1 MKLII
6 SPAKKMNRQEDSVPW
21 QDLPTF
27 LDKTRIL
34 MDYICSLSLSQARGL
49 WRCNEALAD
58 LNYRR
63 FQEMDLER
71 RLTPAVLAYEG
82 IQYQYMAPGVLDR
95 ESLAYLQNHVRIL
108 SGFYGMVRPFD
119 GVTPY
124 RLEMG
129 AKLSV
134 DGARDL
140 YAFWGDAMAQALARE
155 SDLVLNLASR
165 EYSKAVEPHLPPHVS
180 FVTCVFGEEKEG
192 KVIEKGTKCKM
203 ARGRMVRFLAEHQV
217 EALDGVKAFSELG
230 YSYAEEYSQD
240 KIIVFI
246 QKEC

>member
-34 MDYICSLSLSQARGL
+34 MDYICSLSLSQAREL

-217 EALDGVKAFSELG
+217 ETLDGVKAFSELG

>member
-1 MKLII
+1 MQII
-6 SPAKKMNRQEDSVPW
+6 LSPAKKMRVDTDSLPVL
-21 QDLPTF
+21 DLPPF
-27 LDKTRIL
+27 
-34 MDYICSLSLSQARGL
+34 
-49 WRCNEALAD
+49 
-58 LNYRR
+58 
-63 FQEMDLER
+63 LER
-71 RLTPAVLAYEG
+71 TGRLLDALRAYSPGELQALWKCNDAIAAQNIERLAHMSLTRNLTPAILSYEG

-108 SGFYGMVRPFD
+108 SGFYGMIRPFD

-134 DGARDL
+134 NEARDL

-155 SDLVLNLASR
+155 SDFVLNLASR

-217 EALDGVKAFSELG
+217 EALDGVKGFSELG
-230 YSYAEEYSQD
+230 YSYAEKYSQD
-240 KIIVFI
+240 KTIVFI

>member
-1 MKLII
+1 MQII
-6 SPAKKMNRQEDSVPW
+6 LSPAKKMRVDTDSLPVL
-21 QDLPTF
+21 DLPPF
-27 LDKTRIL
+27 
-34 MDYICSLSLSQARGL
+34 
-49 WRCNEALAD
+49 
-58 LNYRR
+58 
-63 FQEMDLER
+63 LER
-71 RLTPAVLAYEG
+71 TGRLLDALRAYSPRELQALWKCNDAIAAQNIERLAHMSLTRNLTPAILSYEG

-155 SDLVLNLASR
+155 SDLVLNLASK
-165 EYSKAVEPHLPPHVS
+165 EYSKAVEPYLPPHVS

-203 ARGRMVRFLAEHQV
+203 ARGRMVRFLAERRV
-217 EALDGVKAFSELG
+217 ETLDGVKNFSELG
-230 YSYAEEYSQD
+230 YVYSEEYSQD
-240 KIIVFI
+240 KTIVFI

>member
-1 MKLII
+1 MQII
-6 SPAKKMNRQEDSVPW
+6 LSPAKKMRVDTDSLSVL
-21 QDLPTF
+21 DLPPF
-27 LDKTRIL
+27 
-34 MDYICSLSLSQARGL
+34 
-49 WRCNEALAD
+49 
-58 LNYRR
+58 
-63 FQEMDLER
+63 LER
-71 RLTPAVLAYEG
+71 TGRLLDALRAYSPRELQALWKCNDAIAAQNIERLAHMSLTRNLTPAILSYEG